1 MTVALWIVQ
10 IVLALAFLGAGVAKI
25 TQPLDKLAETMG
37 WVEDFS
43 PGVVR
48 AIGAAEVLGALG
60 LVLPVVLDVVPVL
73 TPVAAIGLVVVM
85 AGAAVVHVR
94 RKEPALVAVN
104 LVLAALAIFVAV
116 GRLSA

>member
-1 MTVALWIVQ
+1 
-10 IVLALAFLGAGVAKI
+10 
-25 TQPLDKLAETMG
+25 
-37 WVEDFS
+37 
-43 PGVVR
+43 
-48 AIGAAEVLGALG
+48 
-60 LVLPVVLDVVPVL
+60 
-73 TPVAAIGLVVVM
+73 M